1 MEETFFRWTQAIT
14 DAVNALT
21 VLTGTGTPEGSEI
34 ASPGRLYVDTAAP
47 QLYFKET
54 GDGDTG
60 WIAL

>member
-1 MEETFFRWTQAIT
+1 MI
-14 DAVNALT
+14 
-21 VLTGTGTPEGSEI
+21 VLTGTGTPEGNTVASE
-34 ASPGRLYVDTAAP
+34 GRFYVDTAAP